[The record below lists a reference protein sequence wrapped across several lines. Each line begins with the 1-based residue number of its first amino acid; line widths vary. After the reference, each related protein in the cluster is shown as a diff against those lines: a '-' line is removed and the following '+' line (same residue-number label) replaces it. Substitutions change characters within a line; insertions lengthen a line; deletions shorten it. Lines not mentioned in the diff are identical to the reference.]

1 MSKIVAVVALL
12 LLVGCSQSLYTQGRN
27 LVEQGEYD
35 RAIERFYAEIANN
48 PQSADAWRELGVA
61 FYEKGDLTKAED
73 AFKQASKIKPDART
87 QLYIG
92 LTLEQQEKY
101 DDAIKAYGV
110 SLSLNPG
117 GETKKLIRAH
127 LDQLISKRIQSE
139 VSTALKN
146 EAAIDVDTIP
156 ANTVAV
162 VDFDGS
168 NLSPDLAPIARG
180 LAEFTSIDLA
190 KVKTLRAID
199 RLKIDVI
206 MDELHL
212 AQSGAVDRSQA
223 PRLGRLL
230 GSYRLI
236 TGSVL
241 GLGDEG
247 LRLDGVIVNAADSS
261 TVTPQPVEG
270 DLAGIFKLQKQ
281 FVFEIIDDMGI
292 TLTPS
297 ERDAISKVP
306 TESYLAFLAYC
317 RGLEDERQ
325 GNFRGAQASF
335 DQATGLDQNFSEAA
349 AKEEQVTAQMAVGG
363 SYSLSGFEASVL
375 ATTTPPAPTAE
386 LGSRLVTIGRNA
398 GGVPNI
404 DTRPPVTAPPV
415 VTGVTQTVV
424 IRGSFDVQ
432 Q

>member
-1 MSKIVAVVALL
+1 MSRIVAMIALL
-12 LLVGCSQSLYTQGRN
+12 LLVGCSQSLYVQGRR

-35 RAIERFYAEIANN
+35 QAIERFYAEIAKN

-73 AFKQASKIKPDART
+73 AFKQANKIRPDART
-87 QLYIG
+87 HLYVG
-92 LTLEQQEKY
+92 LSFEQREMF
-101 DDAIKAYGV
+101 DEAMRAYGA

-127 LDQLISKRIQSE
+127 LDQLIAKSIEKE
-139 VSTALKN
+139 VSLALEN
-146 EAAIDVDTIP
+146 EGAIDVDTIP

-168 NLSPDLAPIARG
+168 NLSPEMAPLARG

-190 KVKTLRAID
+190 KVGTLRAID

-206 MDELHL
+206 MGELQL
-212 AQSGAVDRSQA
+212 AGAGKVNPAVA

-230 GSYRLI
+230 GSYRLV

-247 LRLDGVIVNAADSS
+247 FRLDGVIVNAVDSS
-261 TVTPQPVEG
+261 TIKTDPAEG
-270 DLAGIFKLQKQ
+270 NLEGIFKLQKD
-281 FVFEIIDDMGI
+281 FVFGLIEDMGI

-297 ERDAISKVP
+297 ERDAIAEVP

-317 RGLEDERQ
+317 RGLEEERE
-325 GNFRGAQASF
+325 GNFSRAQSSF
-335 DQATGLDQNFSEAA
+335 SQAIGLDQGFGEAA
-349 AKEEQVTAQMAVGG
+349 AKEESMTAQLAVGG
-363 SYSLSGFEASVL
+363 EYSLAGFESSVVSTV
-375 ATTTPPAPTAE
+375 APPPAVTE
-386 LGSRLVTIGRNA
+386 LGTRLTTIGANA
-398 GGVPNI
+398 GGIP
-404 DTRPPVTAPPV
+404 DLTTRPPANAPPV
-415 VTGVTQTVV
+415 VNGVTETVI
-424 IRGSFDVQ
+424 IRGSFDVD
-432 Q
+432 